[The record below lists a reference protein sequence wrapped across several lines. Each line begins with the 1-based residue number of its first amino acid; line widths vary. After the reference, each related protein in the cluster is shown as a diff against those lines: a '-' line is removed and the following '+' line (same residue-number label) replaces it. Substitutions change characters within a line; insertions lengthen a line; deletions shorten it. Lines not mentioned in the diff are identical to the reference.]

1 MFLGTTPKDVPDA
14 KISAKSIGR
23 YLKIYI
29 LPLII
34 DQYHYNKLNP
44 GNSHP
49 YGRGKKPDS

>member
-29 LPLII
+29 LPLFVY
-34 DQYHYNKLNP
+34 QYYYNKLNP
-44 GNSHP
+44 ENSYP